1 MNLKDI
7 DINGIVTEN
16 QFKELIPSE
25 TFMGTSF
32 TGKRV
37 PLLPH
42 SQSMILTLENRNLF
56 VEAALKQRFEEMA
69 PAAHLIREG
78 ICEIVPVPIL
88 DLMPINHFETLV
100 AGNFNIQCSGYIKG
114 CSVFM
119 DLCTSH
125 PFLISQNL
133 FLRDLN
139 SRFAFSMEN
148 F

>member
-1 MNLKDI
+1 MLINISVWKLLGCAKLFIEDLQDVDYLYAKSLLNLKDI

-100 AGNFNIQCSGYIKG
+100 AGKYIMIMKY
-114 CSVFM
+114 F
-119 DLCTSH
+119 
-125 PFLISQNL
+125 
-133 FLRDLN
+133 
-139 SRFAFSMEN
+139 
-148 F
+148 